1 MFQALAGLLAFFYE
15 LVPSYG
21 LAITLLTLTVML
33 VLTPL
38 TWKSTRSMLEM
49 QRLQPEIKK
58 LQQKHKNDRQKLNEE
73 LMAFYKEHKVNPL
86 GGCLP
91 MLLQLP
97 VFLVMYRVI
106 HGLTQTR
113 GGAPSPAYLE
123 HDSKLYTALVE
134 DGGKMVSWGIDLSKS
149 ASKTWTEFGLAEA
162 LPLLGVVALVVVAQ
176 YVQTK
181 QMSGR
186 SSASQQNPQM
196 MMMQRIMPL
205 MFGFISYSIAAGVN
219 IYFLVSSLFRITQ
232 QELMYRFDPVL
243 VAHVK
248 QQAKEIEVHAYEKDK
263 NKGKKDGSARSKA
276 PKDKVAKATTD
287 KGAKAESGGNGAS
300 NDKRAP
306 KTGAA
311 AQKRRTKKAR

>member
-1 MFQALAGLLAFFYE
+1 MFQALASLLAFFYE

-21 LAITLLTLTVML
+21 VAIILLTVAVML

-58 LQQKHKNDRQKLNEE
+58 LQQQHKNDRKQLNEE

-106 HGLTQTR
+106 AGLSRVNAEGT
-113 GGAPSPAYLE
+113 ADPAYIAK
-123 HDSKLYTALVE
+123 DTALYEALVR
-134 DGGKMVSWGIDLSKS
+134 DGGKMMSWGVDLSRS
-149 ASKTWTEFGLAEA
+149 ASNAAKVGVGEA
-162 LPLLGVVALVVVAQ
+162 VPFLILVALVVVAQ

-186 SSASQQNPQM
+186 STAAQNPQM
-196 MMMQRIMPL
+196 VMMQRIMPVF
-205 MFGFISYSIAAGVN
+205 FGFISYSIAAGVN
-219 IYFLVSSLFRITQ
+219 VYFLASSLFRIAQ

-243 VAHVK
+243 VSHVK
-248 QQAKEIEVHAYEKDK
+248 QQAKELEAHAYEKTKDT
-263 NKGKKDGSARSKA
+263 GKQARNG
-276 PKDKVAKATTD
+276 KAT
-287 KGAKAESGGNGAS
+287 KGGKPKSGAARGGN
-300 NDKRAP
+300 
-306 KTGAA
+306 AA
-311 AQKRRTKKAR
+311 RKSKKGR

>member
-21 LAITLLTLTVML
+21 VAIMLLTLTVML

-58 LQQKHKNDRQKLNEE
+58 LQQKHKHDRQKLNEE

-113 GGAPSPAYLE
+113 GGEPHPAYISEKSELF
-123 HDSKLYTALVE
+123 TALKE

-149 ASKTWTEFGLAEA
+149 ANKTWSTLGFGDA
-162 LPLLGVVALVVVAQ
+162 LPLLIVVALVVIAQ

-186 SSASQQNPQM
+186 SSAQQNPQM
-196 MMMQRIMPL
+196 VMMQRIMPL

-243 VAHVK
+243 VAHVQ
-248 QQAKEIEVHAYEKDK
+248 QQAKEIEAHAYEKPKGKDK
-263 NKGKKDGSARSKA
+263 NVKA
-276 PKDKVAKATTD
+276 PKAAEAKN
-287 KGAKAESGGNGAS
+287 AKPARNGAQG
-300 NDKRAP
+300 RRQAP
-306 KTGAA
+306 KSTG
-311 AQKRRTKKAR
+311 AQKRRAKKGR

>member
-1 MFQALAGLLAFFYE
+1 MFQALAGLLAFFFE

-21 LAITLLTLTVML
+21 VAITLLTLSVML

-58 LQQKHKNDRQKLNEE
+58 LQQKHKGDRQKLNEE

-113 GGAPSPAYLE
+113 EGIPRPAYLSE
-123 HDSKLYTALVE
+123 DSDLYKALVE

-149 ASKTWTEFGLAEA
+149 ANKVGETLGFVDS
-162 LPLLGVVALVVVAQ
+162 LPFLIVVGLVVIAQ

-186 SSASQQNPQM
+186 NRAAQQNPQM
-196 MMMQRIMPL
+196 QIMQRVMPL
-205 MFGFISYSIAAGVN
+205 VFG
-219 IYFLVSSLFRITQ
+219 
-232 QELMYRFDPVL
+232 
-243 VAHVK
+243 
-248 QQAKEIEVHAYEKDK
+248 
-263 NKGKKDGSARSKA
+263 
-276 PKDKVAKATTD
+276 
-287 KGAKAESGGNGAS
+287 
-300 NDKRAP
+300 
-306 KTGAA
+306 
-311 AQKRRTKKAR
+311 

>member
-113 GGAPSPAYLE
+113 GGVPRPAYLSE
-123 HDSKLYTALVE
+123 DSELYQALVE
-134 DGGKMVSWGIDLSKS
+134 DGGKMVSWGVDLSKS
-149 ASKTWTEFGLAEA
+149 ASKTWSTLGFVDA
-162 LPLLGVVALVVVAQ
+162 LPFLIVVALVVVAQ

-196 MMMQRIMPL
+196 VMMQRIMPL

-219 IYFLVSSLFRITQ
+219 VYFLVSSLFRITQ

-248 QQAKEIEVHAYEKDK
+248 QQAKEIEAHAYEKPK
-263 NKGKKDGSARSKA
+263 GKEAKEAKEAVKRAKGKKEAPVAKEAKA
-276 PKDKVAKATTD
+276 PR
-287 KGAKAESGGNGAS
+287 NGAA
-300 NDKRAP
+300 KRAG
-306 KTGAA
+306 KSTA
-311 AQKRRTKKAR
+311 AQKRRAKKGR

>member
-21 LAITLLTLTVML
+21 VAITLLTLTVML

-113 GGAPSPAYLE
+113 GGVPQPAYLSE
-123 HDSKLYTALVE
+123 DSDLYRALVE
-134 DGGKMVSWGIDLSKS
+134 DGGRMVSWGVDLSKS
-149 ASKTWTEFGLAEA
+149 ANKVIDTLGFGDGI
-162 LPLLGVVALVVVAQ
+162 PFLLVVALVVVAQ

-186 SSASQQNPQM
+186 SSAAQQNPQM
-196 MMMQRIMPL
+196 VMMQRIMPL

-219 IYFLVSSLFRITQ
+219 VYFLVSSLFRIAQ

-248 QQAKEIEVHAYEKDK
+248 QQAKEIEVHAYEK
-263 NKGKKDGSARSKA
+263 KGKEAKADRADKA
-276 PKDKVAKATTD
+276 PKAVSAK
-287 KGAKAESGGNGAS
+287 ESP
-300 NDKRAP
+300 AP
-306 KTGAA
+306 KDAKPARNGSPTQKRSNKSAGS
-311 AQKRRTKKAR
+311 QKRRAKKGR

>member
-58 LQQKHKNDRQKLNEE
+58 LQQKHKHDRQKLNEE

-113 GGAPSPAYLE
+113 GGVPSPAYLSE
-123 HDSKLYTALVE
+123 DSALYQALVLDE
-134 DGGKMVSWGIDLSKS
+134 GKMVSWGIDLSKS
-149 ASKTWTEFGLAEA
+149 ASKTWTDFGLAEA
-162 LPLLGVVALVVVAQ
+162 LPFLLVVGLVVVAQ

-186 SSASQQNPQM
+186 SSAAQQNPQM
-196 MMMQRIMPL
+196 QIVQRVMPL

-248 QQAKEIEVHAYEKDK
+248 QQAKEIEVHAYEKDSSK
-263 NKGKKDGSARSKA
+263 SKGKKVAPAKDAPEGKGKKA
-276 PKDKVAKATTD
+276 PAAKD
-287 KGAKAESGGNGAS
+287 GAGGNGAPGQ
-300 NDKRAP
+300 RQARP
-306 KTGAA
+306 TKTGN
-311 AQKRRTKKAR
+311 AQKRRAKKGR